1 MSDTLVAESG
11 SGAVFV
17 ECLGIPKRLTS
28 TKITR
33 YEGAEPSD
41 RRAMAVACALE
52 LIKANVSAGGDLGTQ
67 LEYLSSYAN
76 LIEGALETE

>member
-1 MSDTLVAESG
+1 MADQIIAESE

-28 TKITR
+28 ANDS
-33 YEGAEPSD
+33 AEPND

-52 LIKANVSAGGDLGTQ
+52 LIKVSVAAGANLGS
-67 LEYLSSYAN
+67 LLDNLDDYAN
-76 LIEGALETE
+76 LIESALETE

>member
-1 MSDTLVAESG
+1 MADQIIAESE

-28 TKITR
+28 AKVTR
-33 YEGAEPSD
+33 YDSAEPND

-52 LIKANVSAGGDLGTQ
+52 LIKVSVTAGANLGS
-67 LEYLSSYAN
+67 LLDNLDDYAN
-76 LIEGALETE
+76 LIESALETE